1 MHDEASKIPSETGP
15 RLTRSDSA
23 KEAVAGTSSVTREA
37 ATFVAGFTFDDVPA
51 DAVAIGMRCITDCVG
66 LYAAGLTEASTRIVS
81 DLARDE
87 GGRGEAL
94 LLGAGNL
101 RVPMRAAAR
110 TLGIAAHA
118 HDFDDTQISRDPRH
132 VYGLLTHPTTAPLSA
147 ALVVSDAL
155 GNVSGEE
162 FLTAFLGGFEVSCK
176 VSEWMKPEHY
186 LRGHHSSGTVAT
198 FGAAMTAGKLL
209 KLDEKRLAH
218 AIGIAA
224 SMAAGI
230 RCSFGT
236 MCKPWHVGRAAENG
250 VVAAIMAER
259 GFDGDPNALDGRWGF
274 AQVLAGGYAPE
285 KLSQGFGKNWSI
297 IDPGVSIKPYPS
309 GILTHQ
315 AMDMVLSLVTSADI
329 KPDQV
334 VAMDFR
340 AGDNILNPIRY
351 DVAQDALQ
359 AKFSMAAL
367 ISMLVLYRQAGL
379 PQFSDEIINRPEFQ
393 VMQRKVTCT
402 RDPEINALGFDQ
414 IRSTITI
421 ETKDGQHHSAV
432 GDLRYRGGPDNPF
445 TDAEVQEKMKTCCQS
460 ASVDAK
466 LQDRLLEGIDEIS
479 GSGPKALL
487 DAMRELP
494 TTDKTVQTLEA
505 P

>member
-1 MHDEASKIPSETGP
+1 MHERPLSPDGGTTSSSTSTASKTGDA
-15 RLTRSDSA
+15 L
-23 KEAVAGTSSVTREA
+23 GFSSVTKGA
-37 ATFVAGFTFDDVPA
+37 SQFIAGLTFDDLPKCA
-51 DAVAIGMRCITDCVG
+51 MEIGLRCITDCVG

-87 GGRGEAL
+87 SGRAEAL
-94 LLGAGNL
+94 LLGAGGI

-118 HDFDDTQISRDPRH
+118 HDFDDTQISKDPRH
-132 VYGLLTHPTTAPLSA
+132 VYGLLTHPTAAPLSA
-147 ALVVSDAL
+147 ALVVADTL
-155 GNVSGEE
+155 GDVSGEE

-176 VSEWMKPEHY
+176 LSEWMKPDHY

-198 FGAAMTAGKLL
+198 FGAAMAAGKLL
-209 KLDEKRLAH
+209 KLDRRQLTH

-230 RCSFGT
+230 RCGFGT

-250 VVAAIMAER
+250 VVAAIMAQR
-259 GFDGDPNALDGRWGF
+259 GFEGDPEALDGRWGF
-274 AQVLAGGYAPE
+274 AQVLAGGYEKE
-285 KLSQGFGKNWSI
+285 KLFEGFGRTWSI

-315 AMDMVLSLVTSADI
+315 AMDMVLGLVESTDI
-329 KPDQV
+329 DPSQV
-334 VAMDFR
+334 VKIVFS

-379 PQFSDEIINRPEFQ
+379 QQFDDQVISRPEFQ
-393 VMQRKVTCT
+393 IMQRKVTCVH
-402 RDPEINALGFDQ
+402 DPQINALGFDE
-414 IRSTITI
+414 IRSKVTI
-421 ETKDGQHHSAV
+421 ETADGTHHSALS
-432 GDLRYRGGPDNPF
+432 DPHYRGGPDMPF
-445 TDAEVQEKMKTCCQS
+445 SDSEVREKMTSCCDS
-460 ASVDAK
+460 ASVASDI
-466 LQDRLLEGIDEIS
+466 QERLLGGVDNLPAQ
-479 GSGPKALL
+479 GPGELL
-487 DAMRELP
+487 DAMRMLP
-494 TTDKTVQTLEA
+494 RTEEFAKNSA
-505 P
+505 A

>member
-1 MHDEASKIPSETGP
+1 MMHEQPLSPDRGTALNPISTPSKMNDAFGS
-15 RLTRSDSA
+15 
-23 KEAVAGTSSVTREA
+23 SSVTKGA
-37 ATFVAGFTFDDVPA
+37 AQFIAGLTFKDVPEG
-51 DAVAIGMRCITDCVG
+51 AVRIGLRCITDCVG
-66 LYAAGLTEASTRIVS
+66 LYAAGLTEASTCIVS

-87 GGRGEAL
+87 GGRAEAL
-94 LLGAGNL
+94 LLGAGDV

-118 HDFDDTQISRDPRH
+118 HDFDDTQISKDPRH
-132 VYGLLTHPTTAPLSA
+132 VYGLLTHPTAAPLSA
-147 ALVVSDAL
+147 ALVVADAL
-155 GNVSGEE
+155 GDVSGEE

-176 VSEWMKPEHY
+176 VSEWIKPDHY

-209 KLDEKRLAH
+209 KLDQGQLTH

-230 RCSFGT
+230 RCGFGT

-250 VVAAIMAER
+250 VVAAIMAQR
-259 GFDGDPNALDGRWGF
+259 GFEGDPEALDGRWGF
-274 AQVLAGGYAPE
+274 AQVLADGYEDGKPSE
-285 KLSQGFGKNWSI
+285 GFGCIWSI

-315 AMDMVLSLVTSADI
+315 AMDMVLGLVKSADI
-329 KPDQV
+329 DPSQV
-334 VAMDFR
+334 VEIVFS

-379 PQFSDEIINRPEFQ
+379 PQFDDQVINRPEFQ
-393 VMQRKVTCT
+393 TMQRKVTCV
-402 RDPEINALGFDQ
+402 RDPQINALGFDE
-414 IRSTITI
+414 IRSKVII
-421 ETKDGQHHSAV
+421 ETTDGTRHSALS
-432 GDLRYRGGPDNPF
+432 DPHYRGGPDMPF
-445 TDAEVQEKMKTCCQS
+445 SDSEVREKMTSCCDS
-460 ASVDAK
+460 ASVAADI
-466 LQDRLLEGIDEIS
+466 QERLLGGVNS
-479 GSGPKALL
+479 LLAQGPSELL
-487 DAMRELP
+487 DAMRLLP
-494 TTDKTVQTLEA
+494 RTEEFTRA
-505 P
+505 GAA